1 MAAQAR
7 MHKDVGEPRAQGS
20 ASIARKLSAD
30 HAITTPGSST

>member
-7 MHKDVGEPRAQGS
+7 MHKDVGEPSAQDS

-30 HAITTPGSST
+30 HITTLGNSA